1 MEADSPDFPI
11 AICPQSF
18 LNTLHLPANTLLHL
32 NPLADITGHQSEAT
46 LTRHEQV
53 TGRKREES
61 QHVVARLL
69 EGSKAPP

>member
-32 NPLADITGHQSEAT
+32 NPLADMTGHQSEAT